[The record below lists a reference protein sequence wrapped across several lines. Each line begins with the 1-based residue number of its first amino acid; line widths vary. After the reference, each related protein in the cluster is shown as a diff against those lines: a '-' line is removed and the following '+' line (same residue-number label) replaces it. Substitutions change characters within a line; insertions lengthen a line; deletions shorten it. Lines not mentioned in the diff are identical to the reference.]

1 MSSPLGLV
9 QRPTPA
15 VAGRSSDRLAA
26 AESVTSTPQTEKEQ
40 PVPVTQAEPAP
51 DETKAPPA
59 KVLIVED
66 ATELAEVIAATLER
80 INIQSFHET
89 HGGRALDVYHA
100 EHPDL
105 VLLDIGLPDMTGWK
119 IIDAIRNEEEAKR
132 PLVVVIT
139 AHGDPANRLMGK
151 LQGVYTYLIKPFT
164 PSEVERV
171 VGNALAS
178 RLSGEAVT
186 EETVVDSAES
196 PAHADQPES
205 SDAPQRDRDGAV
217 SRS

>member
-9 QRPTPA
+9 QCSTPA
-15 VAGRSSDRLAA
+15 SIRRALDRLAA
-26 AESVTSTPQTEKEQ
+26 AESIMSTPQTEKEQ
-40 PVPVTQAEPAP
+40 PVPVAQAEPAS
-51 DETKAPPA
+51 DETKAIPA

-89 HGGRALDVYHA
+89 HGGRALEVYHA

-119 IIDAIRNEEEAKR
+119 IIDAIRNEEETRR
-132 PLVVVIT
+132 PLIVVIT

-178 RLSGEAVT
+178 RLRGGTTT
-186 EETVVDSAES
+186 EETAVNPTTS
-196 PAHADQPES
+196 PVHADQPES
-205 SDAPQRDRDGAV
+205 ADAAQRDRDGAV
-217 SRS
+217 SHP

>member
-1 MSSPLGLV
+1 MSQPMRRILIADDHDIVRRGL
-9 QRPTPA
+9 
-15 VAGRSSDRLAA
+15 
-26 AESVTSTPQTEKEQ
+26 KN
-40 PVPVTQAEPAP
+40 
-51 DETKAPPA
+51 
-59 KVLIVED
+59 
-66 ATELAEVIAATLER
+66 TLE
-80 INIQSFHET
+80 EEL
-89 HGGRALDVYHA
+89 GRMTFGEA
-100 EHPDL
+100 ENGRQVLEQVRQQAWDL

-119 IIDAIRNEEEAKR
+119 IIDAIRNEEEARR

-178 RLSGEAVT
+178 RFSGEATT
-186 EETVVDSAES
+186 EETVVPSADSSART
-196 PAHADQPES
+196 DQPES

-217 SRS
+217 SHP